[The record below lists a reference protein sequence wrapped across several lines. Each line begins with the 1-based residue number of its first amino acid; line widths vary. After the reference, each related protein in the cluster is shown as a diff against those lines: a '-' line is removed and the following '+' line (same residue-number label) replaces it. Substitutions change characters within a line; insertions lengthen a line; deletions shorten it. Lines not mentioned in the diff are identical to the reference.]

1 MVSEKIK
8 GLVAATV
15 TPMKANGE
23 VNLPALDSY
32 VKHLEKQGLAGV
44 FVNGTTGEGLLM
56 TSEERKAVAEAW
68 MAYKDKFKV
77 MIHVGGTSYAAA
89 VDLARHAE
97 QIGAD
102 AISAM
107 GPCFLPPYRAEELV
121 AFNKIIAAAAP
132 NTPFYYYHIPGT
144 SHVNVNMLD
153 FLKLG
158 ETEIPTLRGIKYT
171 TYDSMTMQECIAYRD
186 GYYDILHGHD
196 ETILTGLMLGA
207 TGGVGTSYS
216 VTGELYNKMLNT
228 FWAGDVAGAV
238 KLQEEAVKFI
248 RVLIKYENSVVGIKA
263 ILQIMGVDC
272 GPVRL
277 PMRNLTP
284 DRMKSLE
291 ADLRAI
297 GWI

>member
-158 ETEIPTLRGIKYT
+158 EKEIPTLRGIKYT

-272 GPVRL
+272 GSVRL

>member
-77 MIHVGGTSYAAA
+77 MIHVGGTSYAAE

-158 ETEIPTLRGIKYT
+158 
-171 TYDSMTMQECIAYRD
+171 
-186 GYYDILHGHD
+186 
-196 ETILTGLMLGA
+196 
-207 TGGVGTSYS
+207 
-216 VTGELYNKMLNT
+216 
-228 FWAGDVAGAV
+228 
-238 KLQEEAVKFI
+238 
-248 RVLIKYENSVVGIKA
+248 
-263 ILQIMGVDC
+263 
-272 GPVRL
+272 
-277 PMRNLTP
+277 
-284 DRMKSLE
+284 
-291 ADLRAI
+291 
-297 GWI
+297 